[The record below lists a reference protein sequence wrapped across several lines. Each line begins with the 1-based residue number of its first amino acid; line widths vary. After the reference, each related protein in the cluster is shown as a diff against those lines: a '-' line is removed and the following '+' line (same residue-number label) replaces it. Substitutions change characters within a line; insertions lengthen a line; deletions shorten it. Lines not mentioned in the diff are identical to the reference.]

1 MSLLLILKATLSPT
15 LVTLASLGARRYGPR
30 FAGWL
35 AGFPIVA
42 GPILLFFSLEQG
54 PAFAASAAG
63 STLLGLVSLSA
74 FCLVYGVCAATVA
87 KPRRWWLAM
96 LAGWLAFLGLTA
108 AQVSFRPGTVI
119 GFGLAIVALN
129 GVARLLPKPVGEAA
143 RVVPGRWD
151 IPSRVVATA
160 TLVLSLT
167 GLAHLLGPKVSGLL
181 TPFPV
186 ASTIL
191 VVFAHKEGGP
201 VAVLGLL
208 RGLLA
213 GLQTFAAFCL
223 VLAYALPAWGV
234 TRAFLAALS
243 VSVSLQYIVLRRGGR

>member
-1 MSLLLILKATLSPT
+1 MSLLLAIKATLSPA
-15 LVTLASLGARRYGPR
+15 LVTLASLGARRHGPR

-42 GPILLFFSLEQG
+42 GPVLLFFSLEQG
-54 PAFAASAAG
+54 PAFASAAAG

-74 FCLVYGVCAATVA
+74 FCLVYGVCAATLA
-87 KPRRWWLAM
+87 KPHGWWVAM
-96 LAGWLAFLGLTA
+96 PAGWLAFLGLTA
-108 AQVSFRPGTVI
+108 AQVSFQPGTPI
-119 GFGLAIVALN
+119 SFGLALVALQ
-129 GVARLLPKPVGEAA
+129 GAARLLPRPPGEAG
-143 RVVPGRWD
+143 RVVPGPWD
-151 IPSRVVATA
+151 IPSRAIATA
-160 TLVLSLT
+160 SLVLSLT

-201 VAVLGLL
+201 VAVVGLL

-223 VLAYALPAWGV
+223 VLAYALPVWGV
-234 TRAFLAALS
+234 AWSFLAALS
-243 VSVSLQYIVLRRGGR
+243 VSITLQFMVLRRGR

>member
-1 MSLLLILKATLSPT
+1 MSLLLLLKSTLSPT

-42 GPILLFFSLEQG
+42 GPVLLFFSLEQG
-54 PAFAASAAG
+54 IPFAAAAAS
-63 STLLGLVSLSA
+63 STLLGLVSLAA
-74 FCLVYGVCAATVA
+74 FCLVYGLAATTVA

-96 LAGWLAFLGLTA
+96 GLGWLAFSVLTA
-108 AQVSFRPGTVI
+108 AQLSFRPGTVI
-119 GFGLAIVALN
+119 SFLLAIAALN
-129 GVARLLPKPVGEAA
+129 GAAWCLPKSVGEAVK
-143 RVVPGRWD
+143 VVPGPWD
-151 IPSRVVATA
+151 IPSRVIATA
-160 TLVLSLT
+160 ALVLSLT
-167 GLAHLLGPKVSGLL
+167 GLAQMLGPKVSGLL

-213 GLQTFAAFCL
+213 GLQTFAVFCL
-223 VLAYALPAWGV
+223 VLAYALPPWGV
-234 TRAFLAALS
+234 VGAFLVALA
-243 VSVSLQYIVLRRGGR
+243 VSVALQFVVLHGGKR